1 METGESAI
9 KMPEAAEAPPSPEA
23 PDFEGGGGESQAE
36 IAKKMFTQ

>member
-9 KMPEAAEAPPSPEA
+9 KMPEAAEAPSSEA
-23 PDFEGGGGESQAE
+23 PDFEGCGGESQAE